1 VSEEEL
7 MPLTLDARNG
17 DVATVE
23 RLFKSGAKVDRGTIA
38 SDQKQVKL
46 MITPLIAAATNG
58 KAAVI
63 AALLKAGANV
73 HRTTEG
79 GCTPLWFAAKFGHGA
94 AVSVLA

>member
-1 VSEEEL
+1 
-7 MPLTLDARNG
+7 MLDARNG

-23 RLFKSGAKVDRGTIA
+23 RLLKAGAKVDRGTIA

-46 MITPLIAAATNG
+46 IITPLIAAATNG

-63 AALLKAGANV
+63 AVILKASANV
-73 HRTTEG
+73 HRTPTEG